1 MSSAYEKRQG
11 GRMSSLAASGFN
23 KFAIFFERPE
33 SQWGV
38 LHRMSQT
45 TLERAKIARNHER
58 LDC

>member
-23 KFAIFFERPE
+23 KSAIFFERPE
-33 SQWGV
+33 SQSSS
-38 LHRMSQT
+38 LHRRSKT

-58 LDC
+58 FDC